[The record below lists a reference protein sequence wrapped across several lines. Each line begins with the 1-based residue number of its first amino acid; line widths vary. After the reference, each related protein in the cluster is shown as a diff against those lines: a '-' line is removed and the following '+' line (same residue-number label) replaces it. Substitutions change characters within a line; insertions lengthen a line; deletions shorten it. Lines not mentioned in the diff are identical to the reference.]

1 MQIPDVPGIHNRIL
15 ILRFRAGNSYIHS
28 GMKKFAYFSP
38 AFLIAFL
45 WFTVSPAY
53 PEAKCGKQNSQET
66 VKKQVKV
73 YKQAV
78 LQRIFIPLV
87 ISTES
92 LSITGQRF
100 IPLVIRTEGLIIA
113 GRRFVPLKLTT
124 KPLSIT
130 GRRFNPVTIR
140 TPGLTITGGIRLY
153 QRVILKKK

>member
-1 MQIPDVPGIHNRIL
+1 L
-15 ILRFRAGNSYIHS
+15 YIHS

-38 AFLIAFL
+38 AFVITLLFL
-45 WFTVSPAY
+45 WFTCSPAY
-53 PEAKCGKQNSQET
+53 LEAKCEKQNPQET

-73 YKQAV
+73 YKQV
-78 LQRIFIPLV
+78 VQQRIFIPLV

-100 IPLVIRTEGLIIA
+100 IPLVIPTEGLKIA

-140 TPGLTITGGIRLY
+140 TQGLTITGALRLY
-153 QRVILKKK
+153 ERVILKKR